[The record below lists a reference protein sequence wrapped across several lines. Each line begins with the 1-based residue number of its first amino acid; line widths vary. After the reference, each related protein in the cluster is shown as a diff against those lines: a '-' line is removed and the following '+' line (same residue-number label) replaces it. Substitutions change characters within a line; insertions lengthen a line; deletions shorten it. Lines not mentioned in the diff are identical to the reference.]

1 MSSDLRQMTLLISN
15 YLTINWFFVVSASVH
30 EGTKEGVQ
38 PINVPPLHVK
48 SIFFLPMYQT
58 VWERYSH
65 YKISK
70 ISNYWFGWQQFK
82 SNFRVLDKQNVHSG
96 KQERKIPILEQ
107 CNKFIVPIHEKAE
120 NIS

>member
-15 YLTINWFFVVSASVH
+15 YLTINWFFVVSGSVH

-38 PINVPPLHVK
+38 PIMFPHYMLK
-48 SIFFLPMYQT
+48 AFFFQCIRPF
-58 VWERYSH
+58 WERYSH

-70 ISNYWFGWQQFK
+70 ISNYGFNWQQFK